1 MSAVLAL
8 IFFFGRDSEKFF
20 AGKVL
25 GCRTGL
31 PIIWFSANNWSCV
44 LRRPSGL
51 SVRSDHCEN
60 LFRHSSASYCES
72 GSLLLKANF
81 ADLYDGRD
89 VGVLGDV
96 GLEDVGVGE
105 KGVSECLDGF
115 AGESADG
122 SEGWQLVG
130 SSAEHTD
137 FDRDRFDGGAEQAKD
152 ERDVRVEVVV
162 HVEAGAGPAGIKDGD
177 LDHVS
182 TIRLLAIGA
191 GRKTGPIDLELALT
205 GGATQFFER
214 VERAAP
220 NDSSAEEGEKH

>member
-8 IFFFGRDSEKFF
+8 IFFFGRDSEKFLCRQ
-20 AGKVL
+20 GL
-25 GCRTGL
+25 GMSDWIADHL
-31 PIIWFSANNWSCV
+31 VFSEQLELCV
-44 LRRPSGL
+44 AKAQRL